1 MSSDG
6 KKDKSQVVQ
15 LVEDIDAMLIEE
27 VSKLWDSVVR
37 VCNKTLNQA
46 NVFGF
51 HLMHI
56 PDPNITSIIQAIE
69 LQASPI
75 LQALIKQGY
84 LSAEQEIKLINI
96 ETYLHLLQE
105 IVVALKAGD
114 REAFETAIEALS
126 KEPMVTA
133 S

>member
-56 PDPNITSIIQAIE
+56 PDPNITSVIQAIE